1 MKILNSRIL
10 VIASLLLGVVLFG
23 VTSNNFNSNVAVNSL
38 MEDDTTAQDSLELA
52 IFADDTA
59 ATDTIVSQLAFLL
72 NDTIATDTV
81 AFAFQEDTVVIDT
94 IASQLFA
101 LVMDDSTIVDTVE
114 ALYFQNF
121 AVLEDTIVADTAA
134 MNLLFAS
141 L

>member
-10 VIASLLLGVVLFG
+10 VIATLLMGVVLFG
-23 VTSNNFNSNVAVNSL
+23 VTSNNFNSNVAVNCL
-38 MEDDTTAQDSLELA
+38 MDDDTTAQDSLALA
-52 IFADDTA
+52 IFTDDTA
-59 ATDTIVSQLAFLL
+59 ATDTIAAELAFLL

-81 AFAFQEDTVVIDT
+81 AFAFQEDTVVVDT

-101 LVMDDSTIVDTVE
+101 LVMDDSTEVDTVE
-114 ALYFQNF
+114 ALYFKNF
-121 AVLEDTIVADTAA
+121 AVLEDTIVADTAS